1 MTKTIRVGNIDLGGD
16 SPVRIQSMTK
26 TRTEDTKATL
36 SQIKEL
42 SEAGCEM
49 IRIAVPDGEAA
60 SGLKE
65 IVRESPIP
73 VLADIHFSPRLALA
87 SLEAGVAQIRWNPGN
102 IERGKAY
109 DVIRLAAGWKV
120 AVRVGVNVG
129 SLPSNI
135 PHTTDGIVDFTMDSV
150 KFVEDIWGSNP
161 LIEISAKT
169 SSAIDTI
176 AIYWTLSTKTEWPLH
191 IGVTE
196 AGLPL
201 VGAIRSACGL
211 GPLLIMRIGSSI
223 RVSLTGNP
231 TLEIVAAKEM
241 LRCLNIREFNEPIL
255 ISCPTCGRT
264 EIDLVPIAKEVKTRL
279 TEIKKPIK
287 VSVMGCRVNGIGE
300 AQDADYAIC
309 GGKGRGAIL
318 KKGKIVRSV
327 PESDLVDALMD
338 EIKKEVMSKSA

>member
-1 MTKTIRVGNIDLGGD
+1 M
-16 SPVRIQSMTK
+16 RIQSMTK
-26 TRTEDTKATL
+26 TKTEDAKATS

-42 SEAGCEM
+42 AEAGCEM
-49 IRIAVPDGEAA
+49 IRVAVPNGEAA
-60 SGLKE
+60 SALKE

-120 AVRVGVNVG
+120 AVRVGVNIG

-150 KFVEDIWGSNP
+150 KFVEDIWGSDP

-169 SSAIDTI
+169 SSAVDTI
-176 AIYWTLSTKTEWPLH
+176 AVYMGLRFETDWPLH

-264 EIDLVPIAKEVKTRL
+264 EVNLIPIVKEVKTRL
-279 TEIKKPIK
+279 TGVKKPIK

-309 GGKGRGAIL
+309 GGKSRGAIL
-318 KKGKIVRSV
+318 KKGKIVKSV
-327 PESDLVDALMD
+327 AENDLVDALMD
-338 EIKKEVMSKSA
+338 QISKGEEK